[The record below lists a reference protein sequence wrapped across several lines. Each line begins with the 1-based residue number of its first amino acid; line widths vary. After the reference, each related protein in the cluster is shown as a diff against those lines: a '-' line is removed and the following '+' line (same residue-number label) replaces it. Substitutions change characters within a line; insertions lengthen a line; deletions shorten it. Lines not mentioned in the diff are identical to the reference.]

1 MVERAWRAD
10 THTREVSCQ
19 HGSVTS
25 QPSGDGV
32 DRTLRLDPVPT
43 SAGAARRA
51 VGDAVIAAGRADL
64 ADTAGLLVTELVTNA
79 IVHARTPIQVTIAA
93 TSDGV
98 RVEVMDASPHVPVR
112 RGYGTSATTGRG
124 VAVVELLAHRFGTD
138 PITGIGKTV
147 WFELGT
153 TAATEMAEGPSV
165 EPDAQEQLTVNVQ
178 LLHLPVT
185 LARAWQQHADA
196 LLREHL
202 LSCWDGDGEHLP
214 LLERQ
219 AVASE
224 AFSTVT
230 EAVAP
235 VLAAADPPAHA
246 DVSFDLS
253 LAAAAGF
260 DELTWLLDRATTM
273 AEAGELL
280 APTTQ
285 PEIRRL
291 RRWVCDQV
299 ARQSAGREAVA
310 WLGLTADEPVA
321 GVRRVDWDSAGV
333 LASSEAMI
341 AADDANRI
349 LAASPAALQL
359 LGWTLDELVGRRIV
373 SVIPQ
378 RFREAHIAAFTLHLL
393 TDSTTILD
401 RTVAVPA
408 LHRDGSEVP
417 VDLFV
422 RRETAGGGRAVFIAT
437 LRAADVS

>member
-1 MVERAWRAD
+1 M
-10 THTREVSCQ
+10 
-19 HGSVTS
+19 TS
-25 QPSGDGV
+25 QPSGDV
-32 DRTLRLDPVPT
+32 DRTLRLEPVPT
-43 SAGAARRA
+43 SAAVARHA
-51 VGDAVIAAGRADL
+51 VADAVTATGRADL

-79 IVHARTPIQVTIAA
+79 IVHARTAILVTVAA
-93 TSDGV
+93 TSEGV
-98 RVEVMDASPHVPVR
+98 RVEVTDASPHLPVQ

-124 VAVVELLAHRFGTD
+124 VRVVEMLAERFGTEA
-138 PITGIGKTV
+138 ITGNGKTV

-153 TAATEMAEGPSV
+153 TSAPAVPGDHKHGP
-165 EPDAQEQLTVNVQ
+165 ELEEETVRVV
-178 LLHLPVT
+178 LLRLPVP
-185 LARAWQQHADA
+185 LWRAWQQHADA

-202 LSCWDGDGEHLP
+202 LACWDGDGQHLP

-235 VLAAADPPAHA
+235 VLAAVDPPDHA
-246 DVSFDLS
+246 DVSFELS
-253 LAAAAGF
+253 SGAAAGF
-260 DELTWLLDRATTM
+260 EELGWLLDRATMM

-285 PEIRRL
+285 PEIRSL

-299 ARQSAGREAVA
+299 ARQSAGREAVP

-321 GVRRVDWDSAGV
+321 GTRPVDWDPAGV
-333 LASSEAMI
+333 LTNSEAMI

-408 LHRDGSEVP
+408 LHRDGSEVAI
-417 VDLFV
+417 DLVV
-422 RRETAGGGRAVFIAT
+422 RRETAGAGRAVFVAT
-437 LRAADVS
+437 MRPATADSAESLAEGG